1 MAASPRSQASGKGDS
16 VAETRALARILWRNR
31 ASSVAAVAMLGCAVT
46 AASVTFAVA
55 DATLW
60 RKLPYRQPDQLMLL
74 VTTHTGGE
82 VRVSVPDFLAARERL
97 TTTPIAA
104 AGSFT
109 PEFALTG
116 FGEPRQLRG
125 RVVSADY
132 FRTLGVPLVEG
143 RDVTRDEEKPGAG
156 FVVIITDRLRR
167 QFFEGRSDILGAHV
181 VLNSLPYT
189 IVGILPPHRD
199 FMGDVDL
206 YVPYQYAP
214 TLLRRLRILA
224 PIVRVDTAR
233 RDLFQPELRLATAAP
248 TDPDAAGY
256 VVSAVD
262 LATRLAEAPRASVML
277 LFGAGLSLLTIGI
290 LNFAMLSAAWTRQRQ
305 SEFSTRIAMGA
316 THATIIR
323 LAAMEAG
330 ALCLAAA
337 VTALLMSRALVPLL
351 QAKYGAASV
360 SAVAVNGRT
369 MAFAVATLIVALGSA
384 LLAVK
389 GATKNRAWAHRTVAV
404 SRLAAGR
411 GLVIAQLGFS
421 LTLTAGSALLV
432 RSFVEQQRVD
442 PGFRVAD
449 RYTSRLALPMVT
461 YRDPTSWAHFWRTLL
476 NRLQDIGLDAAITT
490 ELPLTG
496 EDNPVAFV
504 AQLANGQTLIP
515 KVRSISSRYFEL
527 MGMPV
532 LDGRGLADTDRAGAP
547 LVVAVNQRLARQLPS
562 GGSATGQTL
571 TFNFG
576 NGPQTATIVCI
587 VADIHHEA
595 LNVLAAPEAYF
606 TFEQTPLNTYSLVMS
621 SSRDAG
627 AVSRALRSTL
637 DTIDSGRPFSPVT
650 AFTEHLER
658 SLEEPRLLAQLL
670 GSFAAVAMIVAAGG
684 LYSLLT
690 FLIRGA
696 RQEWAIRL
704 AVGATSRDL
713 QKLVLRQ
720 SVAYAAAGSAVGIVL
735 LIAVASPLSDALYG
749 VTVWDPVVVGGT
761 ALLLALVSVLAA
773 ALPARE
779 AARVAPAEALQR

>member
-1 MAASPRSQASGKGDS
+1 M
-16 VAETRALARILWRNR
+16 AETRALARILWRNR
-31 ASSVAAVAMLGCAVT
+31 ASSVAAVAMLGCGVA

-60 RKLPYRQPDQLMLL
+60 RNLPYRQPDQLTLL
-74 VTTHTGGE
+74 VTTHAGGE
-82 VRVSVPDFLAARERL
+82 AGVSVPDFLAAREGL
-97 TTTPIAA
+97 STTPIAA
-104 AGSFT
+104 AGTFT

-116 FGEPRQLRG
+116 LGEPRQLRG

-132 FRTLGVPLVEG
+132 FRTLGVPLAHG
-143 RDVTRDEEKPGAG
+143 REVAREEEKPGAG

-167 QFFEGRSDILGAHV
+167 QLFEGRSDILGSHLA
-181 VLNSLPYT
+181 LNNRSYA

-206 YVPYQYAP
+206 YVPYQFAP
-214 TLLRRLRILA
+214 TLLRRIRILA
-224 PIVRVDTAR
+224 PIARVDPGG
-233 RDLFQPELRLATAAP
+233 RDRFQQELRLTTAAP

-262 LATRLAEAPRASVML
+262 LATRLAEEPRASVML
-277 LFGAGLSLLTIGI
+277 LFGAGLGLLTVAV
-290 LNFAMLSAAWTRQRQ
+290 LNFTMLIAARTQQRQ

-316 THATIIR
+316 TRSTIMR

-337 VTALLMSRALVPLL
+337 GMALLVSRAVMPLL
-351 QAKYGAASV
+351 HAKYGAASV
-360 SAVAVNGRT
+360 SAVAVDART
-369 MAFAVATLIVALGSA
+369 LAFAVAMLSIALGA
-384 LLAVK
+384 AVLAVK
-389 GATKNRAWAHRTVAV
+389 GATRNRAWAHRTVAV
-404 SRLAAGR
+404 SGLVAGR
-411 GLVIAQLGFS
+411 GLVIAQLGLS
-421 LTLTAGSALLV
+421 VTLTAGSALLV
-432 RSFVEQQRVD
+432 RSFVEQQQVD
-442 PGFRVAD
+442 PGFRLAE
-449 RYTSRLALPMVT
+449 RYTSRMALPVAT
-461 YRDPTSWAHFWRTLL
+461 YPDTASRARFWGALL
-476 NRLQDIGLDAAITT
+476 NRLQDVGLVAAITT

-496 EDNPVAFV
+496 EDNPIAFV

-532 LDGRGLADTDRAGAP
+532 LDGRGLADSDRAGAP
-547 LVVAVNQRLARQLPS
+547 LVVAVNHRLAQQLAS
-562 GGSATGQTL
+562 GGSAIGQTL
-571 TFNFG
+571 TFDFG
-576 NGPQTATIVCI
+576 NGPQTAMIVGI
-587 VADIHHEA
+587 VADIHHQA
-595 LNVLAAPEAYF
+595 LNVPAAPEAYF

-621 SSRDAG
+621 SNRDAG

-637 DTIDSGRPFSPVT
+637 DTIDAGRPFSPVT
-650 AFTEHLER
+650 AFAEHLER

-670 GSFAAVAMIVAAGG
+670 GSFAAVATIVAGGG

-713 QKLVLRQ
+713 QKLVIRQ
-720 SVAYAAAGSAVGIVL
+720 SVAYAAAGSAVGIVV

-749 VTVWDPVVVGGT
+749 VTVWDPVVAGGT
-761 ALLLALVSVLAA
+761 ALLLALVSVSAA
-773 ALPARE
+773 ALPARD
-779 AARVAPAEALQR
+779 AARVAPGEVLQR

>member
-1 MAASPRSQASGKGDS
+1 MSQL
-16 VAETRALARILWRNR
+16 AEIRALARVLWRHR
-31 ASSVAAVAMLGCAVT
+31 ASSVAAVAMLGCAVA

-60 RKLPYRQPDQLMLL
+60 RNLPYRQPDQLMLL
-74 VTTHTGGE
+74 VTTHTSGE
-82 VRVSVPDFLAARERL
+82 ARVSVPDFLAARERVK
-97 TTTPIAA
+97 TTPIAA
-104 AGSFT
+104 AGTFT

-132 FRTLGVPLVEG
+132 FRTLGVRLVQG

-167 QFFEGRSDILGAHV
+167 QLFEGRSDLLGTHV
-181 VLNSLPYT
+181 VLNSRPYT

-224 PIVRVDTAR
+224 PIARVDAER
-233 RDLFQPELRLATAAP
+233 RGLFQQELRLATAAP

-277 LFGAGLSLLTIGI
+277 LFGAGLSLLTIGV
-290 LNFAMLSAAWTRQRQ
+290 LNFTMLIAARTRQRH
-305 SEFSTRIAMGA
+305 SEFSTRIALGA

-323 LAAMEAG
+323 LAAIEAG

-337 VTALLMSRALVPLL
+337 VMALLISRAIVPLL

-360 SAVAVNGRT
+360 SAAAVGGRT
-369 MAFAVATLIVALGSA
+369 MAFAVAMLSVALGSA

-389 GATKNRAWAHRTVAV
+389 GATKNRAWSHRTVAV
-404 SRLAAGR
+404 SRLTAGR

-421 LTLTAGSALLV
+421 VALTAGSALLV
-432 RSFVEQQRVD
+432 RSFIEQQRVD
-442 PGFRVAD
+442 PGFRIAD
-449 RYTSRLALPMVT
+449 RYTSRLALPIVT
-461 YRDPTSWAHFWRTLL
+461 YRDPASWARFWRTLV
-476 NRLQDIGLDAAITT
+476 NRLHDTGLDAAITT

-504 AQLANGQTLIP
+504 AQLANGQTLVP
-515 KVRSISSRYFEL
+515 KVRSLSSHYFEL
-527 MGMPV
+527 MGIPV
-532 LDGRGLADTDRAGAP
+532 LDGRGLVDTDRAGAP
-547 LVVAVNQRLARQLPS
+547 LVVAVNQRLARQLAS
-562 GGSATGQTL
+562 GGSAIGQTL

-576 NGPQTATIVCI
+576 NGPQRATIVGI

-595 LNVLAAPEAYF
+595 LNVMAAPEVYF
-606 TFEQTPLNTYSLVMS
+606 AFEQTPLNTYSLVMS
-621 SSRDAG
+621 SKRDVG
-627 AVSRALRSTL
+627 TVHRALRSTL
-637 DTIDSGRPFSPVT
+637 DTIDASRPFSPVR
-650 AFTEHLER
+650 AFSEHLER

-670 GSFAAVAMIVAAGG
+670 GSFATVATIVAAGG

-704 AVGATSRDL
+704 ALGATSRDL

-720 SVAYAAAGSAVGIVL
+720 SVAYAAAGSAVGVGL
-735 LIAVASPLSDALYG
+735 LIAVASPLSKALYG
-749 VTVWDPVVVGGT
+749 TTVWDPAVVGAT
-761 ALLLALVSVLAA
+761 VLLLAAVSALAA
-773 ALPARE
+773 ALPAHD
-779 AARVAPAEALQR
+779 AARIDPAEALQR

>member
-1 MAASPRSQASGKGDS
+1 M
-16 VAETRALARILWRNR
+16 AETRALARVLWRNR
-31 ASSVAAVAMLGCAVT
+31 ASSVAAVAMLGCGVA

-55 DATLW
+55 DARLW
-60 RKLPYRQPDQLMLL
+60 RNLPYRQPDQLMLL
-74 VTTHTGGE
+74 VTTHAGGE
-82 VRVSVPDFLAARERL
+82 ARVSVPDFLAARERFS
-97 TTTPIAA
+97 TTPIAA
-104 AGSFT
+104 AGAFT

-132 FRTLGVPLVEG
+132 FRTLGVPLAQG
-143 RDVTRDEEKPGAG
+143 REVAREEEKPGAG

-167 QFFEGRSDILGAHV
+167 QLFEGRSDILGSHLA
-181 VLNSLPYT
+181 LNNRSYA

-206 YVPYQYAP
+206 YVPYQFAP
-214 TLLRRLRILA
+214 TLLRRIRILT
-224 PIVRVDTAR
+224 PIARVDPEG
-233 RDLFQPELRLATAAP
+233 RDRFQQELRLATAAP

-262 LATRLAEAPRASVML
+262 LATRLAEEPRASVML
-277 LFGAGLSLLTIGI
+277 LFGAGLGLLTVAV
-290 LNFAMLSAAWTRQRQ
+290 LNFTMLIAARARQRQ
-305 SEFSTRIAMGA
+305 SEFSIRIAMGA
-316 THATIIR
+316 TRATIMR

-337 VTALLMSRALVPLL
+337 GIALLVSWAVMPLL

-360 SAVAVNGRT
+360 SAVAVDART
-369 MAFAVATLIVALGSA
+369 LAFAVAMLSIALGA
-384 LLAVK
+384 AVLAVK
-389 GATKNRAWAHRTVAV
+389 GATRNRAWAHRTVAV

-411 GLVIAQLGFS
+411 GLVIAQLGLS
-421 LTLTAGSALLV
+421 VTLTAGSALLV
-432 RSFVEQQRVD
+432 RSFVEQQQVD
-442 PGFRVAD
+442 PGFRLAE
-449 RYTSRLALPMVT
+449 RYTSRMALPVAT
-461 YRDPTSWAHFWRTLL
+461 YPDAASRARFWGALL
-476 NRLQDIGLDAAITT
+476 NRLHDVGLVAAITT

-496 EDNPVAFV
+496 EDNPIAFV
-504 AQLANGQTLIP
+504 AQLVNGQTLVP

-547 LVVAVNQRLARQLPS
+547 LVVAVNQRLAQQLAS
-562 GGSATGQTL
+562 GGSAIGQTL
-571 TFNFG
+571 TFDFG
-576 NGPQTATIVCI
+576 NGPQTATIVGI

-595 LNVLAAPEAYF
+595 LNVPAAPEAYF

-621 SSRDAG
+621 STRDAG
-627 AVSRALRSTL
+627 AVSRVLRSTL

-650 AFTEHLER
+650 AFAEHLER

-670 GSFAAVAMIVAAGG
+670 GSFAAVATIVAAGG

-690 FLIRGA
+690 FLIRGS

-720 SVAYAAAGSAVGIVL
+720 SMAYAAAGSAVGIVL
-735 LIAVASPLSDALYG
+735 LIAVASPLSNALYG

-761 ALLLALVSVLAA
+761 ALLLALVSVSAA
-773 ALPARE
+773 ALPARD
-779 AARVAPAEALQR
+779 AARVAPAELLR

>member
-1 MAASPRSQASGKGDS
+1 
-16 VAETRALARILWRNR
+16 
-31 ASSVAAVAMLGCAVT
+31 
-46 AASVTFAVA
+46 
-55 DATLW
+55 
-60 RKLPYRQPDQLMLL
+60 
-74 VTTHTGGE
+74 
-82 VRVSVPDFLAARERL
+82 VSVPDFLAARERFS
-97 TTTPIAA
+97 TTPIAA
-104 AGSFT
+104 AGAFT

-125 RVVSADY
+125 RVVAADY
-132 FRTLGVPLVEG
+132 FRTLGVPLAQG
-143 RDVTRDEEKPGAG
+143 REVAREEEKPGAG

-167 QFFEGRSDILGAHV
+167 QLFEGRSDILGSHLA
-181 VLNSLPYT
+181 LNNRSYA
-189 IVGILPPHRD
+189 IVGILPHHRD

-206 YVPYQYAP
+206 YVPYQFAP
-214 TLLRRLRILA
+214 TLLRRIRILA
-224 PIVRVDTAR
+224 PIARVDPEG
-233 RDLFQPELRLATAAP
+233 RDRFQQELRLATAAP

-262 LATRLAEAPRASVML
+262 LATRLAEEPRASVML
-277 LFGAGLSLLTIGI
+277 LFGAGLGLLTVAV
-290 LNFAMLSAAWTRQRQ
+290 LNFTMLIAARTRQRQ
-305 SEFSTRIAMGA
+305 SEFSIRIAMGA
-316 THATIIR
+316 TRATIMR

-337 VTALLMSRALVPLL
+337 GIALLVSLAVMPLL

-360 SAVAVNGRT
+360 SAVAVDART
-369 MAFAVATLIVALGSA
+369 LAFAVAMLSIALGA
-384 LLAVK
+384 AVLAVK
-389 GATKNRAWAHRTVAV
+389 GATRNRAWAHRTVAV

-411 GLVIAQLGFS
+411 GLVIAQLGLS
-421 LTLTAGSALLV
+421 VTLTAGSALLV

-442 PGFRVAD
+442 PGFRLAE
-449 RYTSRLALPMVT
+449 RYTSRMALPVAT
-461 YRDPTSWAHFWRTLL
+461 YPDTASRARFWGALL
-476 NRLQDIGLDAAITT
+476 NRLHDVGLDAAITT

-496 EDNPVAFV
+496 EDNPIAFV

-547 LVVAVNQRLARQLPS
+547 LVVAVNQRLAQQLAS
-562 GGSATGQTL
+562 GGSAIGQTL
-571 TFNFG
+571 TFDFG
-576 NGPQTATIVCI
+576 NGPQTATIVGI

-595 LNVLAAPEAYF
+595 LNVPAAPEAYF

-621 SSRDAG
+621 SNRDAG

-670 GSFAAVAMIVAAGG
+670 GSFAAVATIVAAGG

-690 FLIRGA
+690 FLIRGS

-720 SVAYAAAGSAVGIVL
+720 SMAYAAAGSAVGIVL
-735 LIAVASPLSDALYG
+735 LIAVASPLSNALYG

-761 ALLLALVSVLAA
+761 ALLLALVSVSAA
-773 ALPARE
+773 ALPARD
-779 AARVAPAEALQR
+779 AARVAPAELLR

>member
-1 MAASPRSQASGKGDS
+1 MSQL
-16 VAETRALARILWRNR
+16 AEIRALARILWRHR
-31 ASSVAAVAMLGCAVT
+31 ASSVAAVAMLGCAVA

-60 RKLPYRQPDQLMLL
+60 RNLPYRQPDQLMLL
-74 VTTHTGGE
+74 VTTHTSGE
-82 VRVSVPDFLAARERL
+82 AGVSVPDFLAARERVK
-97 TTTPIAA
+97 TTPIAA
-104 AGSFT
+104 AGTFT

-132 FRTLGVPLVEG
+132 FRTLGVRLVQG

-167 QFFEGRSDILGAHV
+167 QLFEGHSDILGAHV
-181 VLNSLPYT
+181 VLNNRPYT

-206 YVPYQYAP
+206 YVPYQFAP
-214 TLLRRLRILA
+214 TLLRRLRLLA
-224 PIVRVDTAR
+224 PIARVDAER
-233 RDLFQPELRLATAAP
+233 RGLFQQELRLATAAP
-248 TDPDAAGY
+248 TDADAAGY

-277 LFGAGLSLLTIGI
+277 LFGAGLSLLTIGV
-290 LNFAMLSAAWTRQRQ
+290 LNFTMLIAARTRQRQ
-305 SEFSTRIAMGA
+305 SEFSTRIALGA

-337 VTALLMSRALVPLL
+337 VMALLISRAIVPLL

-360 SAVAVNGRT
+360 SAVAVGGRT
-369 MAFAVATLIVALGSA
+369 MAFAVAMLSVALGSA

-389 GATKNRAWAHRTVAV
+389 GATKNRAWSPRTVAV
-404 SRLAAGR
+404 SRLTAGR

-421 LTLTAGSALLV
+421 VTLTAGSALLV

-449 RYTSRLALPMVT
+449 RYTSRLSLPIVT
-461 YRDPTSWAHFWRTLL
+461 YRDPASWARFWRTLV

-504 AQLANGQTLIP
+504 AQLANGQTLVP
-515 KVRSISSRYFEL
+515 KVRSLSSHYFEL
-527 MGMPV
+527 MGIPV
-532 LDGRGLADTDRAGAP
+532 LDGRGLVDTDRAGAP
-547 LVVAVNQRLARQLPS
+547 LVVAVNQRLARQLAS
-562 GGSATGQTL
+562 GGSAIGQTL

-576 NGPQTATIVCI
+576 NGPQRATIVGI

-595 LNVLAAPEAYF
+595 LNVMAAPEVYF
-606 TFEQTPLNTYSLVMS
+606 AFEQTPLNTYSLVMS
-621 SSRDAG
+621 SKRDVG
-627 AVSRALRSTL
+627 TVHRALRSTL
-637 DTIDSGRPFSPVT
+637 DTIDASRPFSPVR
-650 AFTEHLER
+650 AFSEHLER
-658 SLEEPRLLAQLL
+658 SREEPRLLAQLL
-670 GSFAAVAMIVAAGG
+670 GSFATVATIVAAGG

-704 AVGATSRDL
+704 ALGATSRDL

-720 SVAYAAAGSAVGIVL
+720 SVVYAAAGSAVGVGL
-735 LIAVASPLSDALYG
+735 LIAVASPLSKALYG
-749 VTVWDPVVVGGT
+749 TTVWDPAVVGAT
-761 ALLLALVSVLAA
+761 VLLLAAVSVLAA
-773 ALPARE
+773 ALPAHD
-779 AARVAPAEALQR
+779 AARIAPAEALQR

>member
-1 MAASPRSQASGKGDS
+1 M
-16 VAETRALARILWRNR
+16 AETRALARILWRNR
-31 ASSVAAVAMLGCAVT
+31 ASSVAAVAMLGCGV
-46 AASVTFAVA
+46 AAALVTFAVA

-60 RKLPYRQPDQLMLL
+60 RNLPYRQPDQLTLL
-74 VTTHTGGE
+74 VTTHAGGE
-82 VRVSVPDFLAARERL
+82 AGVSVPDFLAARERL
-97 TTTPIAA
+97 STTPIAA
-104 AGSFT
+104 AGTFT
-109 PEFALTG
+109 REFALTG

-132 FRTLGVPLVEG
+132 FRTLGVPLAQG
-143 RDVTRDEEKPGAG
+143 REVAREEEKPGAG

-167 QFFEGRSDILGAHV
+167 QLFEGRSDILGSHLA
-181 VLNSLPYT
+181 LNNRSYA

-206 YVPYQYAP
+206 YVPYQFAP
-214 TLLRRLRILA
+214 TLLRRIRILA
-224 PIVRVDTAR
+224 PIARVDPGG
-233 RDLFQPELRLATAAP
+233 RDRFQRELRRATAAP

-262 LATRLAEAPRASVML
+262 LATRLAEEPRASVML
-277 LFGAGLSLLTIGI
+277 LFGAGLGLLTVAV
-290 LNFAMLSAAWTRQRQ
+290 LNFTMLIAARTQQRQ
-305 SEFSTRIAMGA
+305 FEFSTRIAMGA
-316 THATIIR
+316 TRATIMR

-337 VTALLMSRALVPLL
+337 GMALLVSRAVMPLL
-351 QAKYGAASV
+351 QAKYVAASV
-360 SAVAVNGRT
+360 SAVAVDART
-369 MAFAVATLIVALGSA
+369 LAFAVAMLSIALGA
-384 LLAVK
+384 AVLAVK
-389 GATKNRAWAHRTVAV
+389 GATRNRAWAHRTVAV

-411 GLVIAQLGFS
+411 GLVIAQLGLS
-421 LTLTAGSALLV
+421 VTLTAGSALLV
-432 RSFVEQQRVD
+432 RSFVEQQQVD
-442 PGFRVAD
+442 PGFRLAE
-449 RYTSRLALPMVT
+449 RYTSRMALPVAT
-461 YRDPTSWAHFWRTLL
+461 YPDTASRARFWGALL
-476 NRLQDIGLDAAITT
+476 NRLQDVGLVAAITT

-496 EDNPVAFV
+496 EDNPIAFV

-547 LVVAVNQRLARQLPS
+547 LVVAVNQRLAQQLAS
-562 GGSATGQTL
+562 GGSAIGQTL
-571 TFNFG
+571 TFDFG
-576 NGPQTATIVCI
+576 NGPQTATIVGI
-587 VADIHHEA
+587 VADIHHQA
-595 LNVLAAPEAYF
+595 LNVPAAPEAYF

-621 SSRDAG
+621 STGDAG

-637 DTIDSGRPFSPVT
+637 DTIDAGRPFSPVT
-650 AFTEHLER
+650 AFAEHLER

-670 GSFAAVAMIVAAGG
+670 GSFAGVATIVAAGG

-735 LIAVASPLSDALYG
+735 LIALASPLSDALYG
-749 VTVWDPVVVGGT
+749 VTVWDPVVAGGT
-761 ALLLALVSVLAA
+761 ALLLALVSVSAA
-773 ALPARE
+773 ALPARD
-779 AARVAPAEALQR
+779 AARVAPAEVLH

>member
-1 MAASPRSQASGKGDS
+1 M
-16 VAETRALARILWRNR
+16 AETRAVARILWRHR
-31 ASSVAAVAMLGCAVT
+31 ASSVAAVAMLGCGVA

-60 RKLPYRQPDQLMLL
+60 RNLPYRQPDQLTLL
-74 VTTHTGGE
+74 VTTHAGGE
-82 VRVSVPDFLAARERL
+82 ARVSVPDFLAARERL
-97 TTTPIAA
+97 SATPIAA
-104 AGSFT
+104 AGAFT

-132 FRTLGVPLVEG
+132 FRTLGVPLAQG
-143 RDVTRDEEKPGAG
+143 RDVAREEEKPGAG
-156 FVVIITDRLRR
+156 FVVIMTDRLRR
-167 QFFEGRSDILGAHV
+167 QLFEGRSDILGSHLA
-181 VLNSLPYT
+181 LNNRSYA

-206 YVPYQYAP
+206 YVPYQFAP
-214 TLLRRLRILA
+214 TLLRRIRILT
-224 PIVRVDTAR
+224 PIARVDPGG
-233 RDLFQPELRLATAAP
+233 RDRFQQALRLATAAP
-248 TDPDAAGY
+248 TDPDAAGH

-262 LATRLAEAPRASVML
+262 LATRLAEAPRAGVML
-277 LFGAGLSLLTIGI
+277 LFGAGLGLLTVAV
-290 LNFAMLSAAWTRQRQ
+290 LNFTMLIAARTRQRQ

-316 THATIIR
+316 TRATIMR

-330 ALCLAAA
+330 VLCLAAA
-337 VTALLMSRALVPLL
+337 GMALLVSRAVIPVL

-360 SAVAVNGRT
+360 SAVAVDART
-369 MAFAVATLIVALGSA
+369 LAFALAMLSIALGA
-384 LLAVK
+384 AVLAVK
-389 GATKNRAWAHRTVAV
+389 GATRSRTWAPRTVAV

-411 GLVIAQLGFS
+411 GLVIAQLGLS
-421 LTLTAGSALLV
+421 VTLTAGSALLV
-432 RSFVEQQRVD
+432 RSVVEQQRVD
-442 PGFRVAD
+442 PGFRLAE
-449 RYTSRLALPMVT
+449 RYTSRMALPVAT
-461 YRDPTSWAHFWRTLL
+461 YPDTASRARFWGALL
-476 NRLQDIGLDAAITT
+476 NRLHDVGLVAAITT

-496 EDNPVAFV
+496 EDNPTAFV

-515 KVRSISSRYFEL
+515 KVRSISSGYFEL

-532 LDGRGLADTDRAGAP
+532 LDGRGLAETDRAGAP
-547 LVVAVNQRLARQLPS
+547 LVVAVNQRLAQQLTP
-562 GGSATGQTL
+562 GGSAIGQTL
-571 TFNFG
+571 TFDFG
-576 NGPQTATIVCI
+576 NGPQTATIVGI

-595 LNVLAAPEAYF
+595 LNVPAAPEAYF

-621 SSRDAG
+621 SHRDAG

-637 DTIDSGRPFSPVT
+637 DTLDSGRPFSPVT
-650 AFTEHLER
+650 AFAEHLER
-658 SLEEPRLLAQLL
+658 SLEGPRLLAQLL
-670 GSFAAVAMIVAAGG
+670 GSFAAVATIVAAGG

-690 FLIRGA
+690 FLIHGA

-720 SVAYAAAGSAVGIVL
+720 SAAYAAAGSAVGIGL

-761 ALLLALVSVLAA
+761 ALLLALVSVSAA
-773 ALPARE
+773 ALPARD

>member
-1 MAASPRSQASGKGDS
+1 
-16 VAETRALARILWRNR
+16 VETRALARILWRNR
-31 ASSVAAVAMLGCAVT
+31 ASSVAAVAMLGCAIA
-46 AASVTFAVA
+46 AASVTFAVV

-60 RKLPYRQPDQLMLL
+60 RNLPYRQPEQLTLL
-74 VTTHTGGE
+74 VTTHAGGE
-82 VRVSVPDFLAARERL
+82 DRVSVPDFFAARERL
-97 TTTPIAA
+97 KATPIAA
-104 AGSFT
+104 AGAST

-132 FRTLGVPLVEG
+132 FRTLGVPLVQG
-143 RDVTRDEEKPGAG
+143 RDVTREEEKPGAG
-156 FVVIITDRLRR
+156 FVVIMTDRLRR
-167 QFFEGRSDILGAHV
+167 QLFEGRADILGVQVA
-181 VLNSLPYT
+181 LNNRPYT
-189 IVGILPPHRD
+189 IVGVLPPHRD

-206 YVPYQYAP
+206 YVPFQYAP

-224 PIVRVDTAR
+224 PIARVDAER
-233 RDLFQPELRLATAAP
+233 RGVFQQALRLATDAP
-248 TDPDAAGY
+248 TDPDAAGH

-262 LATRLAEAPRASVML
+262 LGTRLAREPRASVML
-277 LFGAGLSLLTIGI
+277 LFGGGLSLLTIGV
-290 LNFAMLSAAWTRQRQ
+290 LNFTMLIAARTRQRE

-330 ALCLAAA
+330 ALCLAGAVAA
-337 VTALLMSRALVPLL
+337 LVLSFAIVPLL
-351 QAKYGAASV
+351 HAKYGTASV

-369 MAFAVATLIVALGSA
+369 MAFAAAMLSVALGSA

-389 GATKNRAWAHRTVAV
+389 GVTRNRAWAHRTVVV
-404 SRLAAGR
+404 SRLTAGR

-421 LTLTAGSALLV
+421 VTLAAGSALLV

-442 PGFRVAD
+442 PGFHIAD
-449 RYTSRLALPMVT
+449 RYTSRLALPIAI
-461 YRDPTSWAHFWRTLL
+461 YRDPPSWARFWRTLL
-476 NRLQDIGLDAAITT
+476 NRLQDVGLDAAITT

-496 EDNPVAFV
+496 EDNPVAFL

-527 MGMPV
+527 MEMPV

-562 GGSATGQTL
+562 GGSAIGQTL

-576 NGPQTATIVCI
+576 NGPQTARIVGI

-595 LNVLAAPEAYF
+595 LNVPPAPEVYF
-606 TFEQTPLNTYSLVMS
+606 TFEQTPLNTYSLLMAS
-621 SSRDAG
+621 TRDAG
-627 AVSRALRSTL
+627 TVHRALRSTL
-637 DTIDSGRPFSPVT
+637 DTIDASRPFSPVR
-650 AFTEHLER
+650 AFAEHLQR
-658 SLEEPRLLAQLL
+658 SLEQPRLLAQLL
-670 GSFAAVAMIVAAGG
+670 GSFAAIAMIVSAGG

-704 AVGATSRDL
+704 ALGATSRDL
-713 QKLVLRQ
+713 QTLVLRQ
-720 SVAYAAAGSAVGIVL
+720 SVTCATAGSAVGAVL
-735 LIAVASPLSDALYG
+735 LIAVASPLSNALYG
-749 VTVWDPVVVGGT
+749 TTVWDPAVAGAT
-761 ALLLALVSVLAA
+761 ALLLATVSVLAA
-773 ALPARE
+773 VLPARD
-779 AARVAPAEALQR
+779 AARIAPAEALRQ

>member
-1 MAASPRSQASGKGDS
+1 M
-16 VAETRALARILWRNR
+16 AETRALARILWRHR
-31 ASSVAAVAMLGCAVT
+31 ASSAAAVAMLGCGVA
-46 AASVTFAVA
+46 AASVTFAVT

-60 RKLPYRQPDQLMLL
+60 RNVPYRQPDQLTLL
-74 VTTHTGGE
+74 VTRHAGGE
-82 VRVSVPDFLAARERL
+82 ARVSVPDFLAARERL
-97 TTTPIAA
+97 NTTPIAA
-104 AGSFT
+104 AGNFT

-132 FRTLGVPLVEG
+132 FRTLGVPLAQG
-143 RDVTRDEEKPGAG
+143 REVAREEERPGAG

-167 QFFEGRSDILGAHV
+167 QLFEGRSDILGSDLA
-181 VLNSLPYT
+181 LNNRSYA

-199 FMGDVDL
+199 FMGDVEL
-206 YVPYQYAP
+206 YVPYQFAP
-214 TLLRRLRILA
+214 TLLRRIRILT
-224 PIVRVDTAR
+224 PIARVDPGG
-233 RDLFQPELRLATAAP
+233 RDRFQQELRLATAAP
-248 TDPDAAGY
+248 TDPDAAGHT
-256 VVSAVD
+256 VSAVD

-277 LFGAGLSLLTIGI
+277 LFGAGLGLLTVAV
-290 LNFAMLSAAWTRQRQ
+290 LNFTMLIAARTRQRQ
-305 SEFSTRIAMGA
+305 SEFFIRIAMGA
-316 THATIIR
+316 TRATIMR

-337 VTALLMSRALVPLL
+337 GMALLVSRAVMPLL

-360 SAVAVNGRT
+360 SEAAVDERT
-369 MAFAVATLIVALGSA
+369 LAFAVAMLGIALGA
-384 LLAVK
+384 AVMAVK
-389 GATKNRAWAHRTVAV
+389 GATRNRAWAHRTVAV

-411 GLVIAQLGFS
+411 GLVIAQLGLS
-421 LTLTAGSALLV
+421 VTLTAGSALLV
-432 RSFVEQQRVD
+432 RSFVEQQQVD
-442 PGFRVAD
+442 PGFRLAE
-449 RYTSRLALPMVT
+449 RYTSRMALPVAT
-461 YRDPTSWAHFWRTLL
+461 YPDPASRARFWGALL
-476 NRLQDIGLDAAITT
+476 NRLHDVGLVAAITT

-496 EDNPVAFV
+496 EDNPIAFV

-547 LVVAVNQRLARQLPS
+547 LVVAVNQRLARQLAS
-562 GGSATGQTL
+562 GGSAIGQTL
-571 TFNFG
+571 TFDFG
-576 NGPQTATIVCI
+576 NGPQTATIVGI

-595 LNVLAAPEAYF
+595 LNVPAAPEAYF

-621 SSRDAG
+621 SNRDAG

-650 AFTEHLER
+650 AFAEHLER

-670 GSFAAVAMIVAAGG
+670 GSFAAVATIVAAGG

-690 FLIRGA
+690 FLIHGA

-704 AVGATSRDL
+704 ALGATSRDL

-720 SVAYAAAGSAVGIVL
+720 SVAYAAAGSAVGIAL
-735 LIAVASPLSDALYG
+735 LIAVASPLSTALYG
-749 VTVWDPVVVGGT
+749 VTVWDPVVAGGT
-761 ALLLALVSVLAA
+761 ALLLALVCVTAA
-773 ALPARE
+773 ALPARD
-779 AARVAPAEALQR
+779 AARVAPAEALRR

>member
-1 MAASPRSQASGKGDS
+1 
-16 VAETRALARILWRNR
+16 
-31 ASSVAAVAMLGCAVT
+31 VAAVAMLGCGVA

-60 RKLPYRQPDQLMLL
+60 RNVPYRQPDQLALL
-74 VTTHTGGE
+74 VTTHAGGE
-82 VRVSVPDFLAARERL
+82 AQVSVPDFLAARERL
-97 TTTPIAA
+97 NTTPIAA
-104 AGSFT
+104 AGNFT

-132 FRTLGVPLVEG
+132 FRTLGVPLAQG
-143 RDVTRDEEKPGAG
+143 REVAREEEKPGAG

-167 QFFEGRSDILGAHV
+167 QLFEGRSDILGSHLA
-181 VLNSLPYT
+181 LNNRSYA
-189 IVGILPPHRD
+189 IVGILPAHRD
-199 FMGDVDL
+199 FMGEVDL

-214 TLLRRLRILA
+214 TLLRRIRILT
-224 PIVRVDTAR
+224 PIARVDPGG
-233 RDLFQPELRLATAAP
+233 RDRFQQELRLATAAP
-248 TDPDAAGY
+248 TDPDAAGHT
-256 VVSAVD
+256 VSAVD

-277 LFGAGLSLLTIGI
+277 LFGAGLGLLTVAV
-290 LNFAMLSAAWTRQRQ
+290 LNFTMLIAARARQRQ
-305 SEFSTRIAMGA
+305 SEFFIRIAMGA
-316 THATIIR
+316 TRATIMR

-337 VTALLMSRALVPLL
+337 GMALLVSRAVMPLL
-351 QAKYGAASV
+351 QAKYGVSV
-360 SAVAVNGRT
+360 SEAAVDERT
-369 MAFAVATLIVALGSA
+369 LAFAVAMLGIALA
-384 LLAVK
+384 AAVMAVK
-389 GATKNRAWAHRTVAV
+389 GATRSRAWAHRTVAV

-411 GLVIAQLGFS
+411 GLVIAQLGLS
-421 LTLTAGSALLV
+421 VTLTAGSALLV
-432 RSFVEQQRVD
+432 RSFVEQQQVD
-442 PGFRVAD
+442 PGFRLAE
-449 RYTSRLALPMVT
+449 RYTSRMALPVAT
-461 YRDPTSWAHFWRTLL
+461 YPDTASRARFWGALL
-476 NRLQDIGLDAAITT
+476 NRLQDVGLVAAITT

-496 EDNPVAFV
+496 EDNPTAFV

-547 LVVAVNQRLARQLPS
+547 LVVAVNQRLARQLGS
-562 GGSATGQTL
+562 GGSAIGQTL
-571 TFNFG
+571 TFDFG
-576 NGPQTATIVCI
+576 NGPQTAAIVGI

-595 LNVLAAPEAYF
+595 LTVPPAPEAYF

-621 SSRDAG
+621 SNRDAD

-650 AFTEHLER
+650 AFAEHLER

-670 GSFAAVAMIVAAGG
+670 GSFAAVATIVAAGG
-684 LYSLLT
+684 LYSFLT
-690 FLIRGA
+690 FLIDGA

-749 VTVWDPVVVGGT
+749 VTVWDPVVAGGT
-761 ALLLALVSVLAA
+761 ALLLALVCVSAA
-773 ALPARE
+773 ALPARD
-779 AARVAPAEALQR
+779 AARVAPAEALRR

>member
-1 MAASPRSQASGKGDS
+1 MSQL
-16 VAETRALARILWRNR
+16 AEIRTLARILWRNR
-31 ASSVAAVAMLGCAVT
+31 ASSVAAVAMLGCAVA

-60 RKLPYRQPDQLMLL
+60 RNLPYRQPDQLTLL
-74 VTTHTGGE
+74 VTTHAGGE
-82 VRVSVPDFLAARERL
+82 ARVSVPDFLAARERL
-97 TTTPIAA
+97 STTPIAA
-104 AGSFT
+104 AGAFT

-132 FRTLGVPLVEG
+132 FRTLGVPLAQG
-143 RDVTRDEEKPGAG
+143 RDVAREEEKPGAG

-167 QFFEGRSDILGAHV
+167 QLFEGRSDILGSHLA
-181 VLNSLPYT
+181 LNNRSYA

-224 PIVRVDTAR
+224 PIARVDAER
-233 RDLFQPELRLATAAP
+233 RGLFQQELRLATAAP

-277 LFGAGLSLLTIGI
+277 LFGAGLSLLTIGV
-290 LNFAMLSAAWTRQRQ
+290 LNFTMLIAARTRQRH
-305 SEFSTRIAMGA
+305 SEFSTRIALGA
-316 THATIIR
+316 TQATIIR

-337 VTALLMSRALVPLL
+337 VMALLISRAIVPLL
-351 QAKYGAASV
+351 QAKFGAASV
-360 SAVAVNGRT
+360 SAVAVGGRT
-369 MAFAVATLIVALGSA
+369 MAFAVAMLSVALGSA
-384 LLAVK
+384 LLAVR
-389 GATKNRAWAHRTVAV
+389 GATKNRAWSHRTVAV
-404 SRLAAGR
+404 SRLTAGR

-421 LTLTAGSALLV
+421 VTLTAGSALLV

-442 PGFRVAD
+442 PGFRIAD
-449 RYTSRLALPMVT
+449 RYTSRLALPIVT
-461 YRDPTSWAHFWRTLL
+461 YPDPASWARFWRTLV

-504 AQLANGQTLIP
+504 AQLANGQTLVP
-515 KVRSISSRYFEL
+515 KVRSLSSHYFEL
-527 MGMPV
+527 MGIPV
-532 LDGRGLADTDRAGAP
+532 LDGRGLVDTDRAGAP
-547 LVVAVNQRLARQLPS
+547 LVVAVNQRLARQLAS
-562 GGSATGQTL
+562 GGSAIGQTL

-576 NGPQTATIVCI
+576 NGPQTATIVGI

-595 LNVLAAPEAYF
+595 LNVMAAPEVYF
-606 TFEQTPLNTYSLVMS
+606 AFEQTPLNTYSLVMS
-621 SSRDAG
+621 SKRDVG
-627 AVSRALRSTL
+627 TVHRALRSTL
-637 DTIDSGRPFSPVT
+637 DTIDASRPFSPVR
-650 AFTEHLER
+650 AFSEHLER

-670 GSFAAVAMIVAAGG
+670 GSFAAVATIVAAGG

-761 ALLLALVSVLAA
+761 ALLLALVSVSAA
-773 ALPARE
+773 ALPARD

>member
-1 MAASPRSQASGKGDS
+1 M
-16 VAETRALARILWRNR
+16 AETRALARILWRNR
-31 ASSVAAVAMLGCAVT
+31 ASSVAAVAMLGCGVA

-60 RKLPYRQPDQLMLL
+60 RNLPYRQPDQLTLL
-74 VTTHTGGE
+74 VTTHAGGE
-82 VRVSVPDFLAARERL
+82 AGVSVPDFLAARERL
-97 TTTPIAA
+97 STTPIAA
-104 AGSFT
+104 AGTFT

-132 FRTLGVPLVEG
+132 FRTLGMPLAQG
-143 RDVTRDEEKPGAG
+143 REVAREEEKPGAG

-167 QFFEGRSDILGAHV
+167 QLFEGRSDILGSDLA
-181 VLNSLPYT
+181 LNNRSYA

-206 YVPYQYAP
+206 YVPYQFAP
-214 TLLRRLRILA
+214 TLLRRIRILA
-224 PIVRVDTAR
+224 PIARVDPGG
-233 RDLFQPELRLATAAP
+233 RDRFQQELRLATAAP

-262 LATRLAEAPRASVML
+262 LATRLAEEPRASVML
-277 LFGAGLSLLTIGI
+277 LFGAGLGLLTVAV
-290 LNFAMLSAAWTRQRQ
+290 LNFTMLIAARTQQRQ

-316 THATIIR
+316 TRATIMR

-337 VTALLMSRALVPLL
+337 GMALLVSRAVMPLL

-360 SAVAVNGRT
+360 SAVAVDART
-369 MAFAVATLIVALGSA
+369 LAFAVAMLSIALGA
-384 LLAVK
+384 AVLAVK
-389 GATKNRAWAHRTVAV
+389 GATRNRAWARRTVAV

-411 GLVIAQLGFS
+411 GLVIAQLGLS
-421 LTLTAGSALLV
+421 VTLTAGSALLV
-432 RSFVEQQRVD
+432 RSFLEQQQVD
-442 PGFRVAD
+442 PGFRLAE
-449 RYTSRLALPMVT
+449 RYTSRMALPVAT
-461 YRDPTSWAHFWRTLL
+461 YPDTASRARFWGALL
-476 NRLQDIGLDAAITT
+476 NRLHDVGLVAAITT

-496 EDNPVAFV
+496 EDNPIAFV

-547 LVVAVNQRLARQLPS
+547 LVVAVNQRLAQQLAS
-562 GGSATGQTL
+562 GGSAIGQTL
-571 TFNFG
+571 TFDFG
-576 NGPQTATIVCI
+576 NGPQTATIVGI

-595 LNVLAAPEAYF
+595 LNVPAAPEAYF

-621 SSRDAG
+621 SNGDAG

-637 DTIDSGRPFSPVT
+637 DTIDAGRPFSPVT
-650 AFTEHLER
+650 AFAEHLER

-670 GSFAAVAMIVAAGG
+670 GSFAAVATIVAAGG

-749 VTVWDPVVVGGT
+749 VTVWDPVVAGGT
-761 ALLLALVSVLAA
+761 ALLLALVSVSAA
-773 ALPARE
+773 AFPARD
-779 AARVAPAEALQR
+779 AARVAPAEVLH

>member
-1 MAASPRSQASGKGDS
+1 MSQL
-16 VAETRALARILWRNR
+16 AEIRTLARILWRNR
-31 ASSVAAVAMLGCAVT
+31 ASSVAAVAMLGCAVA

-60 RKLPYRQPDQLMLL
+60 RNLPYQRPDQLMLL
-74 VTTHTGGE
+74 VTTHTSGE
-82 VRVSVPDFLAARERL
+82 VRVSVPDFLAARERVS
-97 TTTPIAA
+97 TTPIAA
-104 AGSFT
+104 AGAYT

-132 FRTLGVPLVEG
+132 FRTLGVPLAQG
-143 RDVTRDEEKPGAG
+143 RDVAREEEKPGAG

-167 QFFEGRSDILGAHV
+167 QLFEGRSDILGSHLA
-181 VLNSLPYT
+181 LNNRSYA

-224 PIVRVDTAR
+224 PIARVDAER
-233 RDLFQPELRLATAAP
+233 RGLFQQELRLATAAP

-277 LFGAGLSLLTIGI
+277 VFGAGLGLLTIGV
-290 LNFAMLSAAWTRQRQ
+290 LNFTMLIAARTRQRH
-305 SEFSTRIAMGA
+305 SEFSTRIALGA

-337 VTALLMSRALVPLL
+337 VMALLISRAIVPLL
-351 QAKYGAASV
+351 QAKFGAASV
-360 SAVAVNGRT
+360 SAVAVGGRT
-369 MAFAVATLIVALGSA
+369 MAFAVAMLSVALGSA
-384 LLAVK
+384 LLAVR
-389 GATKNRAWAHRTVAV
+389 GATKNRAWSHRTVAV
-404 SRLAAGR
+404 SRLTAGR

-421 LTLTAGSALLV
+421 VTLTAGSALLV
-432 RSFVEQQRVD
+432 RSVVEQQRVD
-442 PGFRVAD
+442 PGFRIAD
-449 RYTSRLALPMVT
+449 RYTSRLALPIVT
-461 YRDPTSWAHFWRTLL
+461 YPDPASWARFWRTLV

-504 AQLANGQTLIP
+504 AQLANGQTLVP
-515 KVRSISSRYFEL
+515 KVRSLSSHYFEL
-527 MGMPV
+527 MGIPV
-532 LDGRGLADTDRAGAP
+532 LDGRGLVDTDRADAP
-547 LVVAVNQRLARQLPS
+547 LVVAVNQRLARQLAS
-562 GGSATGQTL
+562 GGSAIGQTL

-576 NGPQTATIVCI
+576 NGPQRATIVGI

-595 LNVLAAPEAYF
+595 LNVMAAPEVYF
-606 TFEQTPLNTYSLVMS
+606 AFEQTPLNTYSLVMS
-621 SSRDAG
+621 SKRDVG
-627 AVSRALRSTL
+627 TVHRALRATL
-637 DTIDSGRPFSPVT
+637 DTIDASRPFSPVR
-650 AFTEHLER
+650 AFSEHLER

-670 GSFAAVAMIVAAGG
+670 GSFAAVATIVAAGG

-704 AVGATSRDL
+704 ALGATSRDL

-720 SVAYAAAGSAVGIVL
+720 SVSYAAAGSAVGIVL

-749 VTVWDPVVVGGT
+749 VTVWDPVVAGGT
-761 ALLLALVSVLAA
+761 ALLLALVSVSAA
-773 ALPARE
+773 ALPARD
-779 AARVAPAEALQR
+779 AARVAPADALQR